1 MLSHERFENVA
12 VNENFMI
19 DWPLNRLVFMQNF
32 KTIGHLLWLKPW
44 NKNKTENGH
53 VKTPPGSVKSN
64 IYFISGQS
72 IKIKY

>member
-32 KTIGHLLWLKPW
+32 KIIGHLLWL
-44 NKNKTENGH
+44 
-53 VKTPPGSVKSN
+53 
-64 IYFISGQS
+64 
-72 IKIKY
+72 